1 VSTPEPYDDVS
12 RALAQLN
19 VALAQSDAAANPRLS
34 RWMLLAVIFP
44 IFLTAGMIAG
54 AMLAGW
60 VTAPLRG

>member
-12 RALAQLN
+12 RALAQLD

-34 RWMLLAVIFP
+34 QWMLLGVIFP
-44 IFLTAGMIAG
+44 VLLTVGMIAG